1 MVRRFALTVLLPA
14 IVLLLFGLRALE
26 QDRLAVEHQIRD
38 RLANTAALAA
48 RAIDQ
53 QFANW
58 QQFRSDGVI
67 LTGQPVR
74 AVPPDAPAYEFQD
87 DVTVAEPDPALAD
100 AERQELQGDWGKAI
114 ALYRKVAS
122 ETPR

>member
-48 RAIDQ
+48 RAIDHQ
-53 QFANW
+53 LVNW
-58 QQFRSDGVI
+58 QQFPSDGVI
-67 LTGQPVR
+67 LTGQPFR
-74 AVPPDAPAYEFQD
+74 PLPPDAPAYEFQD
-87 DVTVAEPDPALAD
+87 VVTVPEPDPALAEP
-100 AERQELQGDWGKAI
+100 ER
-114 ALYRKVAS
+114 
-122 ETPR
+122 